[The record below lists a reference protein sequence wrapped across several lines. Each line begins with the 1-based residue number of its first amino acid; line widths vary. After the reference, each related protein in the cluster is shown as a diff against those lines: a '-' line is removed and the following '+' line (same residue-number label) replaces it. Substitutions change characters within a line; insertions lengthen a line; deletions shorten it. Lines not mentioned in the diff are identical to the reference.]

1 MQQIRIRDRLKSRSK
16 SNILARVMYKRV
28 RNHVVKLIN
37 NAKSNYFIQQI
48 MENKDNVKN
57 LWKVLK
63 RVVPITPLQLQ
74 PQQIEVDATGLDGI
88 SIRLLKAALPAISSS
103 LVNIYN
109 ASITSGI
116 FPDEFKRAKVTPCHK
131 KESTHERGNF
141 RPISVLSMLSKPLE
155 RHVSLSFCEHL
166 RSHDLLYLNQS
177 GFRSHHSCETAL
189 INITDKWLKAMDD
202 GELIGA
208 VFMDFSKAFDL
219 VNHDVLLRKLAKY
232 HISQQALQWF
242 TSYLDGRSQQC
253 SVLGSLSSS
262 LMLERGVPQGSI
274 LGPILFSIYINDL
287 PMSLGEANADI
298 YADDT
303 TLWSSSKSCD
313 EIQQTLQNALD
324 ITE

>member
-1 MQQIRIRDRLKSRSK
+1 
-16 SNILARVMYKRV
+16 
-28 RNHVVKLIN
+28 
-37 NAKSNYFIQQI
+37 
-48 MENKDNVKN
+48 
-57 LWKVLK
+57 
-63 RVVPITPLQLQ
+63 
-74 PQQIEVDATGLDGI
+74 
-88 SIRLLKAALPAISSS
+88 
-103 LVNIYN
+103 
-109 ASITSGI
+109 
-116 FPDEFKRAKVTPCHK
+116 
-131 KESTHERGNF
+131 
-141 RPISVLSMLSKPLE
+141 MLSKPLE

-177 GFRSHHSCETAL
+177 GFRSNHSCETAH

-232 HISQQALQWF
+232 HISRQALQCF

-253 SVLGSLSSS
+253 SILASLSSP

-287 PMSLGEANADI
+287 PMSLGEVNADI

-303 TLWSSSKSCD
+303 TLWSNSKSCD

-324 ITE
+324 ITEQWLTVNNMVSNTTKTKKLLIGTVQKLRHSDKDELDLYLNGTKLGEIKTKSFWESNLINI